1 MRKRKYS
8 YNPAMVL
15 AMILLCLTLIST
27 HLTAGLYA
35 RYTTTDTGEDSA
47 RVAKFEITETGIFVN
62 TLVAEI
68 LPGDSEK
75 RTIEVVNKSEV
86 AVNCTVTL
94 KNVYNNLPIKLLING
109 AENTCS
115 IPLAPG
121 ATGTYNVKFDWPTTG
136 NNLPYIGKVDLIE
149 VQILAE
155 QID

>member
-47 RVAKFEITETGIFVN
+47 RVAKFEITETGIFVD
-62 TLVAEI
+62 TMVAEI

-94 KNVYNNLPIKLLING
+94 KNVYNNLPIKLMLIG
-109 AENTCS
+109 S
-115 IPLAPG
+115 
-121 ATGTYNVKFDWPTTG
+121 FM
-136 NNLPYIGKVDLIE
+136 
-149 VQILAE
+149 
-155 QID
+155 

>member
-47 RVAKFEITETGIFVN
+47 RVAKFEVTETGIFVD
-62 TLVAEI
+62 TMVAEI
-68 LPGDSEK
+68 LPGDSEE
-75 RTIEVVNKSEV
+75 RTIQVENKSEV

-94 KNVYNNLPIKLLING
+94 TNVYNNLPIKLLING

-121 ATGTYNVKFDWPTTG
+121 ATGTYNVKFDWDAPEAD
-136 NNLPYIGKVDLIE
+136 LSYIGKVDLIE